1 VPSTLTFCEDGLTR
15 RAPGLRK
22 TLQNA
27 GHVVRVEE
35 CFDRCE
41 QCEVRL
47 LVRIDSYFAA
57 FKTPA
62 ELLAALED
70 LEE

>member
-1 VPSTLTFCEDGLTR
+1 MPRTLTFCEDGLR
-15 RAPGLRK
+15 RHGHVLTK
-22 TLQNA
+22 SLKEQ

-47 LVRIDSYFAA
+47 LVRIDSYFSA
-57 FKTPA
+57 FHSPT
-62 ELLAALED
+62 ELVAALRD

>member
-1 VPSTLTFCEDGLTR
+1 VPRTLTFCEDGLR
-15 RAPGLRK
+15 RLGRGLPQAL
-22 TLQNA
+22 TDA
-27 GHVVRVEE
+27 GHAVRTEE

-57 FKTPA
+57 FTTPQ
-62 ELLAALED
+62 ELLAALGELD
-70 LEE
+70 R

>member
-1 VPSTLTFCEDGLTR
+1 MPRTLTFCEDGLR
-15 RAPGLRK
+15 RHGH
-22 TLQNA
+22 TLKKSLTDQ

-47 LVRIDSYFAA
+47 LVRIDSYFSA
-57 FKTPA
+57 FNSPK
-62 ELLAALED
+62 ELLAALQE